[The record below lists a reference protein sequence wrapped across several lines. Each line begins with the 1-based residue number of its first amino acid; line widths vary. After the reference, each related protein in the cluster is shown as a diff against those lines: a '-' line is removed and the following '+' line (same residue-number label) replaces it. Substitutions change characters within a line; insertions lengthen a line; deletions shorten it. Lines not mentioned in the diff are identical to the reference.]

1 MPGGS
6 LLLSLAEKLV
16 KHPKRIVFPEGT
28 NPQVVRAASRYAQMR
43 MGPVVLLGQPDL
55 IRRQAK
61 AQKVELDRVMIL
73 DPVEGQDRQMF
84 KDHLRSEAGGG
95 KLKLS
100 QIDDTLSDPI
110 VYGTLMLRFG
120 QVDGLVAGVGAY
132 SGNVLRPLIRMIPRL
147 PHISRISSATLLECE
162 DGKTGDGGLLL
173 VGDAA
178 VVPRPTSDELAATAV
193 GLAGLKKRLTGRN
206 ARVALLSYS
215 TRGSAALNDETGK
228 MIEATKKARV
238 LAKQI
243 GIPGEF
249 MTWSFSMV
257 AYDQI
262 VNNAGAIRYMSGGQ
276 YSIPIVFRGSSG
288 AGLQVGATH
297 SHTPENWYAN
307 VPALTVITP
316 AFPDDAKGL
325 LKSAIRSNN
334 PVCFIE
340 NEKLYG
346 FKDEVPEGDIL
357 TTIGKARIRREG
369 SQVTLIANSAS
380 THVALASALQ
390 LEADGISAEVLDL
403 RTIKPLDLPAI
414 LGSVAKTN
422 RVVIVE
428 ENKPFAGWG
437 AQVAYEIQNR
447 SFDELDAPIER
458 VTGLD
463 VPQPYSRVL
472 EQAVMPSAERVTE
485 AAKKTLA

>member
-1 MPGGS
+1 MQG
-6 LLLSLAEKLV
+6 L
-16 KHPKRIVFPEGT
+16 R
-28 NPQVVRAASRYAQMR
+28 
-43 MGPVVLLGQPDL
+43 PVV
-55 IRRQAK
+55 
-61 AQKVELDRVMIL
+61 
-73 DPVEGQDRQMF
+73 
-84 KDHLRSEAGGG
+84 
-95 KLKLS
+95 
-100 QIDDTLSDPI
+100 
-110 VYGTLMLRFG
+110 
-120 QVDGLVAGVGAY
+120 
-132 SGNVLRPLIRMIPRL
+132 
-147 PHISRISSATLLECE
+147 
-162 DGKTGDGGLLL
+162 
-173 VGDAA
+173 
-178 VVPRPTSDELAATAV
+178 
-193 GLAGLKKRLTGRN
+193 
-206 ARVALLSYS
+206 
-215 TRGSAALNDETGK
+215 
-228 MIEATKKARV
+228 
-238 LAKQI
+238 
-243 GIPGEF
+243 EF

-346 FKDEVPEGDIL
+346 FKDEVPEGEIL
-357 TTIGKARIRREG
+357 TTIGQARIRRPG
-369 SQVTLIANSAS
+369 DQVTLIANSAS
-380 THVALASALQ
+380 THVALAAALQ

-403 RTIKPLDLPAI
+403 RTIKPLDLPGI

-437 AQVAYEIQNR
+437 AQVAYEIQHR
-447 SFDELDAPIER
+447 SFDDLDAPIQR

-463 VPQPYSRVL
+463 TPQPYARVL
-472 EQAVMPSAERVTE
+472 EQAVMPSADRVIE
-485 AAKKTLA
+485 AVKKILA